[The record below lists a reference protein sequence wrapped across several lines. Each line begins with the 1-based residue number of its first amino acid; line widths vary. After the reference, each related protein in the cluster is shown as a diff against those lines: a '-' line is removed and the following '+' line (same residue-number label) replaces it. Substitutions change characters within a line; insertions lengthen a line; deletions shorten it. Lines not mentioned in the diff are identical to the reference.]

1 MRPILALAVLAALS
15 ACASDEY
22 SKVPEARGEWV
33 PANPP
38 GLTAPM
44 SPLPIPVVARARWTS
59 RGAAR

>member
-1 MRPILALAVLAALS
+1 MRLILALAALTALS
-15 ACASDEY
+15 ACADQY
-22 SKVPEARGEWV
+22 SKVPEASGEWT

-44 SPLPIPVVARARWTS
+44 PPQPTPVAARARWTN